1 MNLLQR
7 PIVHLV
13 QLGRLRY
20 GTALKVQEAMVN
32 RLQEGEDK
40 NFLILVEHEPGTV
53 IKILNL

>member
-53 IKILNL
+53 NPQW